1 MDIKI
6 EKSVQQKES
15 QEIDPP
21 HICTTF
27 FFFWLFRAAPMAY
40 GSSQARGGIRA
51 TAAGHTATATGCQI
65 RAVSVIY
72 TTAYGNTGSLT
83 HWRGQGSNPQPH
95 GY

>member
-40 GSSQARGGIRA
+40 GSSQARSLTELKPLA
-51 TAAGHTATATGCQI
+51 YATATATPDLSHICHLHH
-65 RAVSVIY
+65 S
-72 TTAYGNTGSLT
+72 SL
-83 HWRGQGSNPQPH
+83 HCRIFHPVGEARDPP
-95 GY
+95 